1 MDVQQVLKFADELV
15 FTKTG
20 KHLDNL
26 QESILRGAWQ
36 GQRYSQIAE
45 NANCSE
51 GHVKDAG
58 SELWKLLSEVLGEDI
73 RKSNVRATLKRT
85 RFSIISSNFAKDFAQ
100 INNLNIC
107 GDTPHSSNV
116 PQSQPPN
123 EETPTPSQR
132 RRDLR
137 EAPDLLPFY
146 GREEELATLER
157 WMVTDRPRLVVLHGF
172 SGIGKT
178 ALAVQLLQE
187 IQDDF
192 DSVVWRS
199 LRFSPSV
206 EMLETNLLEFLCR
219 PQQMDLPV
227 DVSDRRAIL
236 FDQLRKNR
244 CLIVLDDVQSI
255 LSNQQLAGN
264 YQPGYEGYSLFF
276 KQIAELSHQSCV
288 LLITWEPP
296 HELSA
301 LNGDRTPIRSFHL
314 QGLGPAA
321 AQIFRDKGLVDE
333 DCFSKAIAYFR
344 GNPLWLKIFAAM
356 IDELFNGRI
365 SEAFQYEPL
374 FLGEDLNAVLQQQCD
389 RLSAIEK
396 IALSALA
403 NQAGSVSV
411 SDLLAAGTLSPE
423 NLLNALQ
430 SLKRRSFIQQEQSLF
445 SLLPVLRQYG
455 KTL

>member
-45 NANCSE
+45 DANCSE

-58 SELWKLLSEVLGEDI
+58 SELWKILSEVLGEDI
-73 RKSNVRATLKRT
+73 RKSNVRATFKRLQY
-85 RFSIISSNFAKDFAQ
+85 SNFLNVAKDSVQ
-100 INNLNIC
+100 INNVNIC
-107 GDTPHSSNV
+107 GNTPHPPTI

-146 GREEELATLER
+146 GREKELATLER

-178 ALAVQLLQE
+178 ALAVQLLQP

-199 LRFSPSV
+199 LRYSPSV
-206 EMLETNLLEFLCR
+206 EMLETNLLEFLCH
-219 PQQMDLPV
+219 PQRIDLPV

-236 FDQLRKNR
+236 FDHLRQNR

-276 KQIAELSHQSCV
+276 KQIAELCHQSCV

-321 AQIFRDKGLVDE
+321 AQIFRDKGLADE
-333 DCFSKAIAYFR
+333 DCFSKAIAYFG
-344 GNPLWLKIFAAM
+344 GNPLWLKILAAM

-374 FLGEDLNAVLQQQCD
+374 FLGEDLHSLLQQQCD
-389 RLSAIEK
+389 RLSDIEK

-403 NQAGSVSV
+403 NQPGSVSV

-445 SLLPVLRQYG
+445 SLPPVLQQYG
-455 KTL
+455 KNL